1 MTRKD
6 VRRVVKACQV
16 CQSIDPA
23 PVKWARGELNVDEI
37 WHRVGM
43 DVTHVNGCHYLT
55 LIDCGP
61 TRFAVWRRLQRQD
74 TDSVIQQLELLF
86 FERGAPV
93 ELLTDNDPAFR
104 SCAFTQF
111 AERWALRIR
120 FRYAYVASGNSVAE
134 RCHRSAKRIAAR
146 KHCTIPEAVYWYN
159 VAPKDDVDSATA
171 PANKLYNY

>member
-1 MTRKD
+1 
-6 VRRVVKACQV
+6 
-16 CQSIDPA
+16 
-23 PVKWARGELNVDEI
+23 
-37 WHRVGM
+37 M

-74 TDSVIQQLELLF
+74 TDSVIKQLELVF

-111 AERWALRIR
+111 AERWALRVR
-120 FRYAYVASGNSVAE
+120 FRCAYVASGNGVAE
-134 RCHRSAKRIAAR
+134 RCHRSVKRIAAR
-146 KHCTIPEAVYWYN
+146 KHCTIAEAVYWYN
-159 VAPKDDVDSATA
+159 VAPKDDIDSATA
-171 PANKLYNY
+171 PANKLYNYKVRLLGVDRVLHSEPARSTVRTKLETPCG